1 MNITNNIKVTIIL
14 KSGGRFSAI
23 FNSATEAFVAVYE
36 YLLSDPRQCFYK
48 DKYDELMG
56 LMLDV
61 RYGRTTSTE
70 CSMFRVE
77 AFPKED
83 N

>member
-1 MNITNNIKVTIIL
+1 MNATNDIKVTIIL

-36 YLLSDPRQCFYK
+36 YLLSDPRQCYYK
-48 DKYDELMG
+48 DRYDDLMG

-83 N
+83 D